1 VSSRLIRPISSL
13 ASVLLLAAPASASI
27 IFVDIDQ
34 TIPTAS
40 QTGAT
45 WATAFTSLQSALAVA
60 GAGDEIWVAEGFYKP
75 TSTTDR
81 AISFVISSDVKLFG
95 GFKGNEVNRND
106 RDVLL
111 RKTVLTGDIGAFNNA
126 SDNSFHVVRLNGNN
140 SLVSGFHIIGGNANG
155 GGSNNLGGGV
165 IIQGTNTDIH
175 ECRFYGNQAAVAGAA
190 ILSITGGVTRI
201 VHCIV
206 TENQGSPSTISGG
219 AIELQNGTPG
229 LFGCVILNN
238 PSGGAVR
245 FLNTTG
251 SEILA
256 NCIIRGNVGAGS
268 TLEGQVQILS
278 GVSVVANGNNIEGVT
293 PSVGSST
300 IDADPKFADPAG
312 PDGIPNNGD
321 DNYALRGD
329 SPCIDRGTS
338 GAMPADAADVDGDG
352 ITAEAIPFDMARVTR
367 RIEDPLAT
375 LNGNGL
381 APYPDMGA
389 FEYARPRTILV
400 NHAATGANN
409 GTSWTNAYTDLQSAI
424 AELTDIKFGGPGEIW
439 VAKGT
444 YKPSQ
449 TGDQSVSFQLPKNV
463 KIFGGFAGGEL
474 SRAARLPGVH
484 QTILSGEMGAAG
496 PAGNSRTVVSAQ
508 GNFIDEN
515 TILDGFTITGG
526 VSSFAPTAGSGV
538 NLSSDAHPTISGC
551 RIVGNSSSVAAP
563 VFVNGFGSAEPTFL
577 NCVIAG
583 NTATGN
589 AGPGII
595 FTGSSGQLLQ
605 CVVAGNTGTGTANPA
620 VRIINAPAKVRGSVI
635 FANTAGNLVGVPAQ
649 ISTVGTTPVLTFLGV
664 QDWTDGAIPG
674 VVDTAVF
681 DCGSNGDMIDPNGA
695 DNVFGT
701 TDDNYGAEGCSALLD
716 ASSTQLLL
724 DDVGDLDDDGVTTEE
739 WSIDLLGNNRIVD
752 LPAPN
757 VVVGASGRIDI
768 GPIEATSQTV
778 GDPDLNNDGTV
789 DASDL
794 AILLGAWN
802 GVGSSS
808 DLNGD
813 CVINAADLAILLG
826 AWS

>member
-1 VSSRLIRPISSL
+1 MQVLPFRPLAAMIATVAL
-13 ASVLLLAAPASASI
+13 ASPAAASV

-45 WATAFTSLQSALAVA
+45 WATAFKSLQSALAVA

-75 TSTTDR
+75 TSTADR
-81 AISFVISSDVKLFG
+81 TISFVVPSDVKVFG

-126 SDNSFHVVRLNGNN
+126 ADNSFHVVRMSGANTL
-140 SLVSGFHIIGGNANG
+140 LSGFHIIGANANG
-155 GGSNNLGGGV
+155 GGGNNLGGGMIV
-165 IIQGTNTDIH
+165 SGNNVDVH
-175 ECRFYGNQAAVAGAA
+175 ECRLYGNQAAVAGAA
-190 ILSITGGVTRI
+190 ILATSGGVSRF

-206 TENQGSPSTISGG
+206 TGNQGSPSTIGGG

-238 PSGGAVR
+238 TSGGAVR

-268 TLEGQVQILS
+268 TLEGQVQILT
-278 GVSVVANGNNIEGVT
+278 GVSVSANGNNIEGAT

-300 IDADPKFADPAG
+300 IDADPKFADPNG

-338 GAMPADAADVDGDG
+338 SAMPPDMADIDGDG
-352 ITAEAIPFDMARVTR
+352 ITLEAIPFDLARVTR
-367 RIEDPLAT
+367 KIEDPLAT
-375 LNGNGL
+375 LNGNGI

-389 FEYARPRTILV
+389 FEYERPRTILV

-409 GTSWTNAYTDLQSAI
+409 GTSWTDAYTNLQSAI

-484 QTILSGEMGAAG
+484 ETILSGEMGPAG

-508 GNFIDEN
+508 GSFIDGE

-538 NLSSDAHPTISGC
+538 NLSSDAHPTISAC
-551 RIVGNSSSVAAP
+551 RIVGNASSVAAP

-583 NTATGN
+583 NTATGT

-620 VRIINAPAKVRGSVI
+620 VRIINAPAKIRGSVI
-635 FANTAGNLVGVPAQ
+635 VANTAGGSVGVPAQ
-649 ISTVGTTPVLTFLGV
+649 ISAVGTTPILTFLGV

-674 VVDTAVF
+674 VVDTSVF
-681 DCGSNGDMIDPNGA
+681 NCGTDGEMIDPNGA
-695 DNVFGT
+695 DNIFGT
-701 TDDNYGAEGCSALLD
+701 ADDNYATDGCSALLD
-716 ASSTQLLL
+716 ASSTQLLPEDL
-724 DDVGDLDDDGVTTEE
+724 GDLDDDGVRNEE
-739 WSIDLLGNNRIVD
+739 WPVDMLGNNRIVD

-757 VVVGASGRIDI
+757 VVIGLSGRLDI
-768 GPIEATSQTV
+768 GPLEATSQAV
-778 GDPDLNNDGTV
+778 ADPDLNNDGTV

-802 GVGSSS
+802 GVGSSF

-813 CVINAADLAILLG
+813 CVINASDLAILLG

>member
-1 VSSRLIRPISSL
+1 VPSRRFAPSL
-13 ASVLLLAAPASASI
+13 LTAGTLLVAAPASASV
-27 IFVDIDQ
+27 IFVDADQ
-34 TIPTAS
+34 SLPTAL
-40 QTGAT
+40 QTGAS
-45 WATAFTSLQSALAVA
+45 WGSAFKSLQSALAVA

-75 TSTTDR
+75 TTTTDR
-81 AISFVISSDVKLFG
+81 SVSFVIPNDTKVFG

-111 RKTVLTGDIGAFNNA
+111 RKTILTGDIGSFNNA
-126 SDNSFHVVRLNGNN
+126 ADNSFHVVRLNGVNA
-140 SLVSGFHIIGGNANG
+140 LVSGFHITGGNANG
-155 GGSNNLGGGV
+155 GGGNNLGGGM
-165 IIQGTNTDIH
+165 IIVGDNSAVH
-175 ECRFYGNQAAVAGAA
+175 ECRFYGNQAVNSGAA
-190 ILSITGGVTRI
+190 ILSLTAGVTRI

-206 TENQGSPSTISGG
+206 TDNPGSAAQTGGG
-219 AIELQNGTPG
+219 AIDLQNGTPFI
-229 LFGCVILNN
+229 FGCVIVNN
-238 PSGGAVR
+238 TSGGAVR

-251 SEILA
+251 SENLA
-256 NCIIRGNVGAGS
+256 NCIIRDNVGAGS
-268 TLEGQVQILS
+268 TLDAQVQILS
-278 GVSVVANGNNIEGVT
+278 GITVVANGNNIEGAT
-293 PSVGSST
+293 PSAGSST
-300 IDADPKFADPAG
+300 IDADPKFADADG
-312 PDGIPNNGD
+312 PDNIPNNGD
-321 DNYALRGD
+321 DNFALRGD

-338 GAMPADAADVDGDG
+338 GAMPPDAADIDGDG
-352 ITAEAIPFDMARVTR
+352 NVAEPIPFDLARVTR

-375 LNGNGL
+375 LNGNGI
-381 APYPDMGA
+381 APYPDMGVL
-389 FEYARPRTILV
+389 EYDRPRTILV

-409 GTSWTNAYTDLQSAI
+409 GTSWTNAYTDLQSAL

-449 TGDQSVSFQLPKNV
+449 TNDQAASFQLAPNM

-484 QTILSGEMGAAG
+484 TTILSGEMGAAG
-496 PAGNSRTVVSAQ
+496 PAGNARTVVSAQ
-508 GNFIDEN
+508 GNFIDGE

-538 NLSSDAHPTISGC
+538 NLANDAHPTISGC
-551 RIVGNSSSVAAP
+551 RIVGNSSSVASP
-563 VFVNGFGSAEPTFL
+563 VFVSGFGSAEPTFL

-583 NTATGN
+583 NTSTGN

-635 FANTAGNLVGVPAQ
+635 FANTAGGLVGVPAQ

-664 QDWTDGAIPG
+664 QDWTDGALPG

-681 DCGSNGDMIDPNGA
+681 DCGPSGDMIDPNGA
-695 DNVFGT
+695 DNIFGT
-701 TDDNYGAEGCSALLD
+701 ADDNYAAGGCSDLLD

-724 DDVGDLDDDGVTTEE
+724 EDVGDLDDDGVKSEE
-739 WSIDLLGNNRIVD
+739 WPVDLLGNHRIVD

-757 VVVGASGRIDI
+757 VVVGASGRLDI
-768 GPIEATSQTV
+768 GPLEATSQSV
-778 GDPDLNNDGTV
+778 AAPDLNNDGVV

-802 GVGSSS
+802 GVGSDF

-813 CVINAADLAILLG
+813 CLVNAADLAILLG